1 MHQISVV
8 HSRIGQTIGVP
19 QPTRPDEA
27 IIARVTSIPLPLITA
42 PLSFLFKTSS
52 MNIRVNDNVALH
64 RFIVATA
71 AQPHL
76 MIQPKDLGYSCPFS
90 YQPIDRFS
98 IIGGGDSAG
107 TTGVVVTFYSMP
119 VTPAG
124 GSSSSCDAGNP

>member
-1 MHQISVV
+1 
-8 HSRIGQTIGVP
+8 
-19 QPTRPDEA
+19 
-27 IIARVTSIPLPLITA
+27 VTSIPLPLITA

-76 MIQPKDLGYSCPFS
+76 MSQPKDLGYSCPFS